1 MPPFPRWIAAV
12 FVCIGLQ
19 AGPFGLV
26 QVNAHSSVTAR
37 LAGGAFLIVPVTLN
51 GAGPFDFLIDTGT
64 NTTLIDPQVATELG
78 LNAVDRLVVQTA
90 AGETVAIRYRVRRL
104 SVGSEDAEGTEVLA
118 VPLAALRALDKN
130 IRGILGMNFLQG
142 FSFRLDYANRR
153 IELYSQ
159 GELPVASFEKNAPV
173 RLEDGAL
180 IVVVRTPVAAAGEWR
195 LVLDS
200 GIATAAIP
208 RDRIK
213 QVAENAGFGESGF
226 LGGAVASVQTNSG
239 HTTGSAITVRN
250 AQIGG
255 LRLGRMPII
264 VLNDSEG
271 RERGGT
277 DGLLPAAIFKSVG
290 FDRRRSV
297 LFFATK

>member
-1 MPPFPRWIAAV
+1 MV
-12 FVCIGLQ
+12 
-19 AGPFGLV
+19 
-26 QVNAHSSVTAR
+26 H
-37 LAGGAFLIVPVTLN
+37 
-51 GAGPFDFLIDTGT
+51 
-64 NTTLIDPQVATELG
+64 
-78 LNAVDRLVVQTA
+78 TA
-90 AGETVAIRYRVRRL
+90 AGENVAIRYRVRRL
-104 SVGSEDAEGTEVLA
+104 GVGSEEAENAEVLA
-118 VPLAALRALDKN
+118 VPVPTLRSLDKN

-159 GELPVASFEKNAPV
+159 GDLPVASSEKSAPV

-180 IVVVRTPVAAAGEWR
+180 IVAVRTPVAAAGEWQ
-195 LVLDS
+195 LILDS
-200 GIATAAIP
+200 GMATATIP
-208 RDRIK
+208 KGRIK

-226 LGGAVASVQTNSG
+226 LEGAVASVQTNSG
-239 HTTGSAITVRN
+239 HTTGSTIAVRN
-250 AQIGG
+250 AQIGE
-255 LRLGRMPII
+255 LRLRRMPII

-271 RERGGT
+271 LVRAGT

>member
-1 MPPFPRWIAAV
+1 
-12 FVCIGLQ
+12 
-19 AGPFGLV
+19 
-26 QVNAHSSVTAR
+26 VTAR

-51 GAGPFDFLIDTGT
+51 GAGPFDFLVDTGT

-78 LNAVDRLVVQTA
+78 LDAVDRLVVQTA
-90 AGETVAIRYRVRRL
+90 AGETVALRYRVGRL
-104 SVGSEDAEGTEVLA
+104 GVGNEEAEGAEVLA
-118 VPLAALRALDKN
+118 VPLPTLRSLDKN

-159 GELPVASFEKNAPV
+159 GELPVASSEKNAPV

-180 IVVVRTPVAAAGEWR
+180 IVTVRTPVAALGEWR

-200 GIATAAIP
+200 GIATAVIP

-213 QVAENAGFGESGF
+213 QVAENAAFGESGF
-226 LGGAVASVQTNSG
+226 LEGAAANVQTNG
-239 HTTGSAITVRN
+239 GQAAGFAITVRN

-255 LRLGRMPII
+255 LRLGWMPII
-264 VLNDSEG
+264 VLNDSEE
-271 RERGGT
+271 RVRGGT